1 MTTASCGRSRILLG
15 LLLLMPLLLLNLP
28 SQAQLAPGSDPIV
41 LNTQI
46 DYLALPT
53 APLLPSEQLNNAEEL
68 PSWLQAKISR
78 FEAKAFAKLEGGD
91 GTVYTEKDVVSRQT
105 GNALNRTCTT
115 EVASNTVA
123 PTAGPSGR
131 YGPGSGGDQI
141 AVLRGDVIT
150 ICK

>member
-1 MTTASCGRSRILLG
+1 MTYRLLQQVLG
-15 LLLLMPLLLLNLP
+15 GCVLLMTFEAW
-28 SQAQLAPGSDPIV
+28 AQNAPGSDPII
-41 LNTQI
+41 LNNQI
-46 DYLALPT
+46 NYLALPT
-53 APLLPSEQLNNAEEL
+53 APFEPSAGLESESDI

-78 FEAKAFAKLEGGD
+78 FEAKAFAKLEGSD
-91 GTVYTEKDVVSRQT
+91 GTIYTDKDVISRQT

-123 PTAGPSGR
+123 PGIGPSGR

>member
-1 MTTASCGRSRILLG
+1 MTTVSLSRLRILFG
-15 LLLLMPLLLLNLP
+15 LLLFMPWLFLGLP
-28 SQAQLAPGSDPIV
+28 GHAQLAPGSDPIV
-41 LNTQI
+41 LNTPI

-53 APLLPSEQLNNAEEL
+53 APLAPSEQLNNAEEL

-78 FEAKAFAKLEGGD
+78 FEAKAFAKLEGDD
-91 GTVYTEKDVVSRQT
+91 GTIYTNKDVISRQT

-123 PTAGPSGR
+123 PGVGPSGR

>member
-1 MTTASCGRSRILLG
+1 MTPASLSPLRTLMG
-15 LLLLMPLLLLNLP
+15 LLLLMPLLLVGLP
-28 SQAQLAPGSDPIV
+28 SQAQPAPGSDPIV
-41 LNTQI
+41 LGTPI

-53 APLLPSEQLNNAEEL
+53 APLRPSEQLNNAEEL

-78 FEAKAFAKLEGGD
+78 FEAKAFAKLEGGN
-91 GTVYTEKDVVSRQT
+91 GTVYTEQDVVSRQT
-105 GNALNRTCTT
+105 GNALQRTCST
-115 EVASNTVA
+115 EVASNTIAAGV
-123 PTAGPSGR
+123 GPSGR